1 MPNSKNRFFC
11 EKQIPASQ
19 VLKETKV
26 KPQSIC
32 RALII
37 VAVVGWPLPG
47 WAGAPTE
54 TVKKLVES
62 VRSYK
67 KETPTLSA
75 QERTANV
82 QAQKVAEET
91 LAIQDLA
98 KNVLGAQWEKIGA
111 NEQKNFTQLLVNLFQ
126 KVAYPKSAEFFGDL
140 RIDYTNER
148 ITGSEAVVETTV
160 SHPKEGQ
167 VAIEYQLHQA
177 RGKWTISDVLLDG
190 VSMVTNVRTQ
200 IQQVI
205 AKESYQGLVKRMRD
219 KLAES

>member
-1 MPNSKNRFFC
+1 
-11 EKQIPASQ
+11 
-19 VLKETKV
+19 V
-26 KPQSIC
+26 KPWIIC
-32 RALII
+32 GTLML
-37 VAVVGWPLPG
+37 VVVLASPSVGK
-47 WAGAPTE
+47 AGAPTE
-54 TVKKLVES
+54 TVKRLVES

-75 QERTANV
+75 QERTANA
-82 QAQKVAEET
+82 QAQKVAEDT

-111 NEQKNFTQLLVNLFQ
+111 NEQKNFTQLLVSLFQ
-126 KVAYPKSAEFFGDL
+126 KIAYPKSAEFFGDL
-140 RIDYTNER
+140 HIDYTNEQVN
-148 ITGSEAVVETTV
+148 GNEAVVETTV

-167 VAIEYQLHQA
+167 VAIEYKLRQA
-177 RGKWTISDVLLDG
+177 QGKWMIYDVLLDG

-200 IQQVI
+200 MQQVI

>member
-1 MPNSKNRFFC
+1 VKSWIICGTLMLT
-11 EKQIPASQ
+11 A
-19 VLKETKV
+19 VLV
-26 KPQSIC
+26 SP
-32 RALII
+32 
-37 VAVVGWPLPG
+37 PPG
-47 WAGAPTE
+47 EAGAPTE
-54 TVKKLVES
+54 IVKKLVES

-67 KETPTLSA
+67 KETSTLSA
-75 QERTANV
+75 QERAANA

-111 NEQKNFTQLLVNLFQ
+111 NEQKNFSQLLVSLFQ

-148 ITGSEAVVETTV
+148 ITGNEAVVETTV

-167 VAIEYQLHQA
+167 VAIEYQLRQA
-177 RGKWTISDVLLDG
+177 QGKWVISDVLLDG

-200 IQQVI
+200 MQQVI

>member
-1 MPNSKNRFFC
+1 MKFWVVC
-11 EKQIPASQ
+11 GT
-19 VLKETKV
+19 LT
-26 KPQSIC
+26 
-32 RALII
+32 L
-37 VAVVGWPLPG
+37 VAILVSPLPG
-47 WAGAPTE
+47 QAGAPTE

-67 KETPTLSA
+67 KETPALSA
-75 QERTANV
+75 QERAANT

-111 NEQKNFTQLLVNLFQ
+111 NEQKNFTQLLMSLFQ

-140 RIDYTNER
+140 HIDYTNER
-148 ITGSEAVVETTV
+148 TNGNNAIVETTV

-167 VAIEYQLHQA
+167 VAIEYQLHEGQ
-177 RGKWTISDVLLDG
+177 GKWKIDDVLLDG

-205 AKESYQGLVKRMRD
+205 VKESYQGLVKRMRD

>member
-1 MPNSKNRFFC
+1 ML
-11 EKQIPASQ
+11 E
-19 VLKETKV
+19 ETKV
-26 KPQSIC
+26 KPWIMCSM
-32 RALII
+32 LMM
-37 VAVVGWPLPG
+37 VAVLVSPL
-47 WAGAPTE
+47 AGQAGTPSE
-54 TVKKLVES
+54 TVKQLVES

-75 QERTANV
+75 QERAANT
-82 QAQKVAEET
+82 QAQKVAEEA

-111 NEQKNFTQLLVNLFQ
+111 NEQKNFTQLLMSLFQ

-140 RIDYTNER
+140 RIEYTNER
-148 ITGSEAVVETTV
+148 INGNEAVVETTV
-160 SHPKEGQ
+160 SHPKEGE

-177 RGKWTISDVLLDG
+177 QGKWVIRDVLLDG

>member
-1 MPNSKNRFFC
+1 
-11 EKQIPASQ
+11 
-19 VLKETKV
+19 V
-26 KPQSIC
+26 KPWIIC
-32 RALII
+32 GTLML
-37 VAVVGWPLPG
+37 AVVLASPSVGK
-47 WAGAPTE
+47 AGAPTE
-54 TVKKLVES
+54 TVKRLVES

-75 QERTANV
+75 QERTANA
-82 QAQKVAEET
+82 QAQKVAEDS

-111 NEQKNFTQLLVNLFQ
+111 NEQKNFTQLLVSLFQ
-126 KVAYPKSAEFFGDL
+126 KIAYPKSAEFFGDL
-140 RIDYTNER
+140 HIDYTNEQVN
-148 ITGSEAVVETTV
+148 GNEAVVETTV

-167 VAIEYQLHQA
+167 VAIEYKLRQA
-177 RGKWTISDVLLDG
+177 QGKWMIYDVLLDG

-200 IQQVI
+200 MQQVI

>member
-1 MPNSKNRFFC
+1 M
-11 EKQIPASQ
+11 
-19 VLKETKV
+19 LMM
-26 KPQSIC
+26 
-32 RALII
+32 
-37 VAVVGWPLPG
+37 VAVLVSPL
-47 WAGAPTE
+47 AGQAGTPSE
-54 TVKKLVES
+54 TVKQLVES

-75 QERTANV
+75 QERAANT
-82 QAQKVAEET
+82 QAQKVAEEA

-111 NEQKNFTQLLVNLFQ
+111 NEQKNFTQLLMSLFQ

-140 RIDYTNER
+140 RIEYTNER
-148 ITGSEAVVETTV
+148 INGNEAVVETTV
-160 SHPKEGQ
+160 SHPKEGE

-177 RGKWTISDVLLDG
+177 QGKWVIRDVLLDG

>member
-1 MPNSKNRFFC
+1 M
-11 EKQIPASQ
+11 
-19 VLKETKV
+19 
-26 KPQSIC
+26 KPWIIC
-32 RALII
+32 GTLML
-37 VAVVGWPLPG
+37 AVVLASPSVGK
-47 WAGAPTE
+47 AGAPTE
-54 TVKKLVES
+54 TVKRLVES

-75 QERTANV
+75 QERTANA
-82 QAQKVAEET
+82 QAQKVAGDT

-111 NEQKNFTQLLVNLFQ
+111 NEQKNFTQLLVSLFQ
-126 KVAYPKSAEFFGDL
+126 KIAYPKSAEFFGDL
-140 RIDYTNER
+140 HIDYTNEQVN
-148 ITGSEAVVETTV
+148 GSEAVVETTV

-167 VAIEYQLHQA
+167 VAIEYKLRQA
-177 RGKWTISDVLLDG
+177 QGKWMIYDVLLDG

-200 IQQVI
+200 MQQVI

>member
-1 MPNSKNRFFC
+1 M
-11 EKQIPASQ
+11 
-19 VLKETKV
+19 KV
-26 KPQSIC
+26 KFSVVC
-32 RALII
+32 GTLTV
-37 VAVVGWPLPG
+37 VAVLAVPLPG
-47 WAGAPTE
+47 RAGAPTE

-67 KETPTLSA
+67 KETSSLSA
-75 QERTANV
+75 QERAANA

-98 KNVLGAQWEKIGA
+98 KTVLGAQWEKIGA
-111 NEQKNFTQLLVNLFQ
+111 NEQKNFTQLLMSLFQ

-140 RIDYTNER
+140 HIDYTSER
-148 ITGSEAVVETTV
+148 INGNEAVVETTV

-167 VAIEYQLHQA
+167 VAIEYQLRDGQ
-177 RGKWTISDVLLDG
+177 GKWKIYDVLLDG

-200 IQQVI
+200 MQQVM

>member
-1 MPNSKNRFFC
+1 MKFWVVC
-11 EKQIPASQ
+11 GTLTMVA
-19 VLKETKV
+19 
-26 KPQSIC
+26 
-32 RALII
+32 AL
-37 VAVVGWPLPG
+37 VSPLPG
-47 WAGAPTE
+47 QAGAPTE

-75 QERTANV
+75 QERAANT

-111 NEQKNFTQLLVNLFQ
+111 TEQKNFTQLLVSLFQ
-126 KVAYPKSAEFFGDL
+126 KVAYPKSSEFFGDL
-140 RIDYTNER
+140 RIDYSNER
-148 ITGSEAVVETTV
+148 INGNDAIVETTV
-160 SHPKEGQ
+160 SHPREGQ
-167 VAIEYQLHQA
+167 VAIEYHLHEGQ
-177 RGKWTISDVLLDG
+177 GKWKIDDVLLDG

>member
-1 MPNSKNRFFC
+1 
-11 EKQIPASQ
+11 
-19 VLKETKV
+19 V
-26 KPQSIC
+26 KPWIRC
-32 RALII
+32 GILMM
-37 VAVVGWPLPG
+37 VAVLASPLSG
-47 WAGAPTE
+47 QAGTPTE
-54 TVKKLVES
+54 TVKQLVES
-62 VRSYK
+62 VRAYK

-75 QERTANV
+75 QERAANT
-82 QAQKVAEET
+82 QAQKVAEEA

-111 NEQKNFTQLLVNLFQ
+111 NEQKNFTRLLVNLFQ

-140 RIDYTNER
+140 HIEYTNER
-148 ITGSEAVVETTV
+148 INGNEAVVETTV

-177 RGKWTISDVLLDG
+177 QGKWTIHDVLLDG

-205 AKESYQGLVKRMRD
+205 AKESYQGLVKRLRD
-219 KLAES
+219 KLTES

>member
-1 MPNSKNRFFC
+1 ML
-11 EKQIPASQ
+11 E
-19 VLKETKV
+19 ETKV
-26 KPQSIC
+26 KPWIMCSI
-32 RALII
+32 LMM
-37 VAVVGWPLPG
+37 VAVLVSPL
-47 WAGAPTE
+47 AGQAGTPSE
-54 TVKKLVES
+54 TVKQLVES

-75 QERTANV
+75 QERAANT
-82 QAQKVAEET
+82 QAQKVAEEA

-111 NEQKNFTQLLVNLFQ
+111 NEQKNFTQLLMSLFQ

-140 RIDYTNER
+140 RIEYTNER
-148 ITGSEAVVETTV
+148 INGNEAVVETTV
-160 SHPKEGQ
+160 SHPKEGE

-177 RGKWTISDVLLDG
+177 QGKWVIRDVLLDG

-205 AKESYQGLVKRMRD
+205 AKESYQGLVKRLRD

>member
-1 MPNSKNRFFC
+1 
-11 EKQIPASQ
+11 
-19 VLKETKV
+19 LKETKV
-26 KPQSIC
+26 KPWIIC
-32 RALII
+32 GTLIL
-37 VAVVGWPLPG
+37 VVVLASPSVGK
-47 WAGAPTE
+47 AGAPTE
-54 TVKKLVES
+54 TVKRLVES

-75 QERTANV
+75 QERTANA
-82 QAQKVAEET
+82 QAQKVAEDT

-111 NEQKNFTQLLVNLFQ
+111 NEQKNFTQLLVSLFQ
-126 KVAYPKSAEFFGDL
+126 KIAYPKSAEFFGDL
-140 RIDYTNER
+140 HIDYTNEQVN
-148 ITGSEAVVETTV
+148 GSEAVVETTV

-167 VAIEYQLHQA
+167 VAIEYKLRQA
-177 RGKWTISDVLLDG
+177 QGKWMIYDVLLDG

-200 IQQVI
+200 MQQVI

>member
-1 MPNSKNRFFC
+1 MKPWIIC
-11 EKQIPASQ
+11 GTLMLVVVLAS
-19 VLKETKV
+19 
-26 KPQSIC
+26 PS
-32 RALII
+32 
-37 VAVVGWPLPG
+37 VGK
-47 WAGAPTE
+47 AGAPTE
-54 TVKKLVES
+54 TVKRLVES

-75 QERTANV
+75 QERTANA
-82 QAQKVAEET
+82 QAQKVAEDT

-111 NEQKNFTQLLVNLFQ
+111 NEQKNFTQLLVSLFQ
-126 KVAYPKSAEFFGDL
+126 KIAYPKSAEFFGDL
-140 RIDYTNER
+140 HIDYTNEQVN
-148 ITGSEAVVETTV
+148 GSEAVVETTV

-167 VAIEYQLHQA
+167 VAIEYKLRQA
-177 RGKWTISDVLLDG
+177 QGKWMIYDVLLDG

-200 IQQVI
+200 MQQVI

>member
-1 MPNSKNRFFC
+1 MLTAVL
-11 EKQIPASQ
+11 ASPPSG
-19 VLKETKV
+19 E
-26 KPQSIC
+26 
-32 RALII
+32 
-37 VAVVGWPLPG
+37 
-47 WAGAPTE
+47 AGAPTE

-67 KETPTLSA
+67 KDTPALSA
-75 QERTANV
+75 QERTANA

-111 NEQKNFTQLLVNLFQ
+111 SEQKNFTQLLVSLFQ
-126 KVAYPKSAEFFGDL
+126 KIAYPKSAEFFGDL
-140 RIDYTNER
+140 HIAYTNEQVN
-148 ITGSEAVVETTV
+148 GNEAVVETTV

-167 VAIEYQLHQA
+167 VEIEYKLRQA
-177 RGKWTISDVLLDG
+177 QGKWMIYDVLLDG

-200 IQQVI
+200 MQQVI
-205 AKESYQGLVKRMRD
+205 AKESYQGLVKRLRD

>member
-1 MPNSKNRFFC
+1 M
-11 EKQIPASQ
+11 
-19 VLKETKV
+19 

-32 RALII
+32 RALIL
-37 VAVVGWPLPG
+37 VTVMSVPLPG

-67 KETPTLSA
+67 KETPALSA

-98 KNVLGAQWEKIGA
+98 KNVLGAQWEKLGA
-111 NEQKNFTQLLVNLFQ
+111 TEQKNFTQLLVNLFQ

-160 SHPKEGQ
+160 SHPKERQ

-200 IQQVI
+200 IRQVI
-205 AKESYQGLVKRMRD
+205 AKESYPGLVKRMRD

>member
-1 MPNSKNRFFC
+1 M
-11 EKQIPASQ
+11 
-19 VLKETKV
+19 

-37 VAVVGWPLPG
+37 VAVVSLPLPG

-75 QERTANV
+75 QDRTANV

-91 LAIQDLA
+91 LAIQELA

-140 RIDYTNER
+140 RIEYTNER
-148 ITGSEAVVETTV
+148 INGSEAVVETIV

-167 VAIEYQLHQA
+167 VAIEYQLRQA
-177 RGKWTISDVLLDG
+177 QGKWVIHDVLLDG

>member
-1 MPNSKNRFFC
+1 M
-11 EKQIPASQ
+11 
-19 VLKETKV
+19 
-26 KPQSIC
+26 KPWIMCSM
-32 RALII
+32 LMM
-37 VAVVGWPLPG
+37 VAVLVSPL
-47 WAGAPTE
+47 AGQAGTPSE
-54 TVKKLVES
+54 TVKQLVES

-75 QERTANV
+75 QERAANT
-82 QAQKVAEET
+82 QAQKVAEEA

-111 NEQKNFTQLLVNLFQ
+111 NEQKNFTQLLMSLFQ

-140 RIDYTNER
+140 RIEYTNER
-148 ITGSEAVVETTV
+148 INGNEAVVETTV
-160 SHPKEGQ
+160 SHPKEGE

-177 RGKWTISDVLLDG
+177 QGKWVIRDVLLDG

>member
-1 MPNSKNRFFC
+1 M
-11 EKQIPASQ
+11 
-19 VLKETKV
+19 
-26 KPQSIC
+26 KPWIMCSM
-32 RALII
+32 LMM
-37 VAVVGWPLPG
+37 VAVLVSPL
-47 WAGAPTE
+47 AGQAGTPSE
-54 TVKKLVES
+54 TVKQLVES

-75 QERTANV
+75 QERAANT
-82 QAQKVAEET
+82 QAQKVAEEA

-111 NEQKNFTQLLVNLFQ
+111 NEQKNFTQLLMSLFQ

-140 RIDYTNER
+140 RIEYTSER
-148 ITGSEAVVETTV
+148 INGNEAVVETTV
-160 SHPKEGQ
+160 SHPKEGE

-177 RGKWTISDVLLDG
+177 QGKWVIRDVLLDG

>member
-1 MPNSKNRFFC
+1 
-11 EKQIPASQ
+11 
-19 VLKETKV
+19 V
-26 KPQSIC
+26 KPWIRC
-32 RALII
+32 GILTM
-37 VAVVGWPLPG
+37 VAVLASPLSG
-47 WAGAPTE
+47 QAGTPTE
-54 TVKKLVES
+54 TVKQLVES
-62 VRSYK
+62 VRAYK

-75 QERTANV
+75 QERAANT
-82 QAQKVAEET
+82 QAQKVAEEA

-111 NEQKNFTQLLVNLFQ
+111 NEQKNFTRLLVNLFQ

-140 RIDYTNER
+140 HIEYTNER
-148 ITGSEAVVETTV
+148 INGNEAVVETTV

-177 RGKWTISDVLLDG
+177 QGKWTIHDVLLDG

-219 KLAES
+219 KLAEG

>member
-1 MPNSKNRFFC
+1 
-11 EKQIPASQ
+11 

-37 VAVVGWPLPG
+37 VAVVNLPLPG
-47 WAGAPTE
+47 WAETPTE

-67 KETPTLSA
+67 KETPALSA
-75 QERTANV
+75 QERAANT
-82 QAQKVAEET
+82 QAQKAMEET
-91 LAIQDLA
+91 LAIQELA
-98 KNVLGAQWEKIGA
+98 KTVLGAQWEKIGA
-111 NEQKNFTQLLVNLFQ
+111 TEQKNFTQLLVNLFQ
-126 KVAYPKSAEFFGDL
+126 KVAYPKSAEFFSDL

-148 ITGSEAVVETTV
+148 IDGGEAVVATTV

-167 VAIEYQLHQA
+167 IAIEYQLRQA
-177 RGKWTISDVLLDG
+177 QGKWMIHDVLLDG

-205 AKESYQGLVKRMRD
+205 VKESYQGLVKRMRD

>member
-1 MPNSKNRFFC
+1 
-11 EKQIPASQ
+11 
-19 VLKETKV
+19 V
-26 KPQSIC
+26 KPWIRC
-32 RALII
+32 GILMM
-37 VAVVGWPLPG
+37 VAVLASPLSG
-47 WAGAPTE
+47 QAGTPTE
-54 TVKKLVES
+54 TVKQLVES
-62 VRSYK
+62 VRAYR

-75 QERTANV
+75 QERAANT
-82 QAQKVAEET
+82 QAQKVAEEA

-111 NEQKNFTQLLVNLFQ
+111 NEQKNFTRLLVNLFQ

-140 RIDYTNER
+140 HIEYTNER
-148 ITGSEAVVETTV
+148 INGNEAVVETTV

-177 RGKWTISDVLLDG
+177 QGKWTIHDVLLDG

-219 KLAES
+219 KLAEG

>member
-1 MPNSKNRFFC
+1 M
-11 EKQIPASQ
+11 
-19 VLKETKV
+19 LMM
-26 KPQSIC
+26 
-32 RALII
+32 
-37 VAVVGWPLPG
+37 VAVLVSPL
-47 WAGAPTE
+47 AGQAGTPSE
-54 TVKKLVES
+54 TVKQLVES

-75 QERTANV
+75 QERAANT
-82 QAQKVAEET
+82 QAQKVAEEA

-111 NEQKNFTQLLVNLFQ
+111 NEQKNFTQLLMSLFQ

-140 RIDYTNER
+140 RIEYTSER
-148 ITGSEAVVETTV
+148 INGNEAVVETTV
-160 SHPKEGQ
+160 SHPKEGE

-177 RGKWTISDVLLDG
+177 QGKWVIRDVLLDG